1 MYNINIQYIYIHN
14 YIYNMISLSACYF
27 AKTLPMK
34 WISILFIHTASG
46 IIESTALGIR
56 EHLSG
61 LLQSTSGHCL
71 GAHPPR
77 RRLQFS
83 ETCRIAKHGSIARR
97 QTTRGFY
104 IFSHLERSR
113 NSAPCTPSPE
123 TLAPQWHFHCL
134 DSCPGAESH
143 GITMM
148 LLKMGEASKVPAGW
162 HFKANRRYAFLIQSH
177 HWMIEIFQ

>member
-1 MYNINIQYIYIHN
+1 MYINIQIYIYDKLV
-14 YIYNMISLSACYF
+14 SLFLCQDIAN
-27 AKTLPMK
+27 P

-61 LLQSTSGHCL
+61 LLQSTSGHRP

-83 ETCRIAKHGSIARR
+83 ETCRIAMARLPDAR
-97 QTTRGFY
+97 LHAVFRYFH
-104 IFSHLERSR
+104 ISKDLETVLLAS
-113 NSAPCTPSPE
+113 PCTPPE
-123 TLAPQWHFHCL
+123 TLARQWHFHCL
-134 DSCPGAESH
+134 DSCPGESWH

-148 LLKMGEASKVPAGW
+148 LLKIGEASKVPAGW